1 MQRFFKY
8 LLRFLFVIIGLVVL
22 LLVFTI
28 APVDNTPY
36 QETEY
41 YKTAQENL
49 SKIPPTSVVA
59 ESKSVIKAGW
69 AKVNLTPAYTTPT
82 AGYGARQGKHW
93 QAVLDSVFVRA
104 IVLDNGV
111 TKAAIVSADLLII
124 PPDVTVQLKNRL
136 AEVGFS
142 WENIYMGATH
152 SHNSIGGW
160 ASGWTGEMFSG
171 KYDPQIVTHITN
183 KILAVIKAANQ
194 NLSPVQIGYGQMYQA
209 DMIKNRLVG
218 DKGTIDAF
226 IRLLKLQKESGES
239 ALLCT
244 YAAHATTLDADQD
257 KILSRDY
264 PGALVDSLEHKS
276 ANFALFMAG
285 AVGSMAPLGE
295 EKNDTLQLRNE
306 AIGLQLEIEHN
317 LKRIQVSTDSTLKI
331 ITLPLPLRES
341 HARIAEN
348 WRFRPWVF
356 KKLFG
361 DYPADLKVLRIG
373 NVVFVGTPC
382 DFSGELVTN
391 FQQVS
396 VKKGINLMITSF
408 NGGYIGYIT
417 PDKYYNMDAYET
429 RTMNWFGPQNEAYL
443 TEMIGKLI
451 EKL

>member
-8 LLRFLFVIIGLVVL
+8 LLRFLFVLIGLIAL
-22 LLVFTI
+22 LLVFTL

-36 QETEY
+36 QQTEY
-41 YKTAQENL
+41 YQKAQENL
-49 SKIPPTSVVA
+49 SHIAQPPASNPKDTL
-59 ESKSVIKAGW
+59 KAGW
-69 AKVNLTPAYTTPT
+69 AKVNFTTVYSTPT
-82 AGYGARQGKHW
+82 AGYGAREGRHW

-104 IVLDNGV
+104 IVLHNGT

-124 PPDVTVQLKNRL
+124 PPAVTEQLKKRL

-142 WENIYMGATH
+142 WENVYTGATH
-152 SHNSIGGW
+152 SHNSLGGW
-160 ASGWTGEMFSG
+160 ASGWTGEMFGG
-171 KYDPQIVTHITN
+171 KYDPKIVTYITD
-183 KILAVIKAANQ
+183 KILTAIKAASQ
-194 NLSPVQIGYGQMYQA
+194 NLAPVQIGYGQMYQA
-209 DMIKNRLVG
+209 DMIRNRLVG

-226 IRLLKLQKESGES
+226 IRLLKFQKESGES

-244 YAAHATTLDADQD
+244 YAAHATTLDADQE

-285 AVGSMAPLGE
+285 AVGSMGPLGE

-317 LKRIQVSTDSTLKI
+317 LKRVQVSTNSTLNI
-331 ITLPLPLRES
+331 VTLPLPLREP
-341 HARIAEN
+341 HARIADN

-361 DYPADLKVLRIG
+361 DYPADLKALRIG
-373 NVVFVGTPC
+373 NVVLVGTPC

-391 FQQVS
+391 FQKVS
-396 VKKGINLMITSF
+396 AKKGVNLVITSF

-417 PDKYYNMDAYET
+417 PDKYYHMDSYET

-443 TEMIGKLI
+443 SEMIDKLV